1 MDGSNVPTEAKSAV
15 VFSGSTTIKDQYIT
29 GIRLHLI
36 TASLFMCLFLT
47 NLEIPIVN
55 TSSFSITREIGG
67 LDKVYWVIAA
77 YMLGYVGVLVISAKL
92 SDLFGRK
99 SSLIT
104 AILIF
109 IIFSGACGASQTIVQ
124 LIIFRAFQGIGGA
137 GNYSLCAA
145 IILELVPSDKYASYM
160 SSAATVY
167 AISLLLGPIFGGAI
181 SESSTW
187 RWVFLLNIPPAA
199 LAGIL
204 LILLLPNRFPNH
216 HVPRDERTSFSIQKS
231 IFQTFRKV
239 DMLGSS
245 MLLVATV
252 CLVAALE
259 EANQAYEW
267 KSPFTIVMLVISG
280 VTWVLFLAWERQVTL
295 TSTQVEP
302 VFPWRFVHNR
312 VWVGMLVNSIF
323 LGGAWIVTI
332 FQLPQRFQVVNGLS
346 PLQAGI
352 RFIPFTV
359 AAPVGSALSSVVGKA
374 FKIPLVYLVLL
385 ASIIQVV
392 GFALLSTLPASLT
405 ITAAQYGYQVI
416 AGFGCGI
423 NLSLL
428 ILMTPFTVEE
438 RDKAVAM
445 GAVAQFRI
453 MGGSIFLA
461 IVTSISNGFIRS
473 HLRGLLDDEQLHSVL
488 DSAAALPILPPAAQ
502 TMVRMV
508 FSESYNLQ
516 MKILTGCAGGQVLAS
531 FLMWQKEQVIV

>member
-1 MDGSNVPTEAKSAV
+1 
-15 VFSGSTTIKDQYIT
+15 
-29 GIRLHLI
+29 
-36 TASLFMCLFLT
+36 
-47 NLEIPIVN
+47 
-55 TSSFSITREIGG
+55 
-67 LDKVYWVIAA
+67 
-77 YMLGYVGVLVISAKL
+77 
-92 SDLFGRK
+92 
-99 SSLIT
+99 
-104 AILIF
+104 
-109 IIFSGACGASQTIVQ
+109 
-124 LIIFRAFQGIGGA
+124 
-137 GNYSLCAA
+137 
-145 IILELVPSDKYASYM
+145 M
-160 SSAATVY
+160 S
-167 AISLLLGPIFGGAI
+167 
-181 SESSTW
+181 
-187 RWVFLLNIPPAA
+187 
-199 LAGIL
+199 
-204 LILLLPNRFPNH
+204 
-216 HVPRDERTSFSIQKS
+216 KS
-231 IFQTFRKV
+231 ILQAFRKV

-245 MLLVATV
+245 LLLIATV

-280 VTWVLFLAWERQVTL
+280 VTWVLFLAWERRVTL

-332 FQLPQRFQVVNGLS
+332 FQLPQRFQVVNELS

-359 AAPVGSALSSVVGKA
+359 TAPVGSALSSVVGKA

-392 GFALLSTLPASLT
+392 GFALLSTLPVSLT
-405 ITAAQYGYQVI
+405 INAAQYGYQII

-423 NLSLL
+423 SLSLL

-438 RDKAVAM
+438 QDKGKFATHQPLASRTSADIPICYPAVAM

-461 IVTSISNGFIRS
+461 IVTSVSNEFIQS
-473 HLRGLLDDEQLHSVL
+473 HLRGLLDDSQLHSVL
-488 DSAAALPILPPAAQ
+488 HSAAAVPMLPPEAQ
-502 TMVRMV
+502 MMVRTV

-516 MKILTGCAGGQVLAS
+516 MKILAGCAGGQALAS
-531 FLMWQKEQVIV
+531 LLMWQKEQVIV

>member
-1 MDGSNVPTEAKSAV
+1 
-15 VFSGSTTIKDQYIT
+15 
-29 GIRLHLI
+29 
-36 TASLFMCLFLT
+36 MCLFLT

-55 TSSFSITREIGG
+55 TSAFSITREIGG
-67 LDKVYWVIAA
+67 LDKVYWIITA

-145 IILELVPSDKYASYM
+145 IVLELVPPEKYAKYT
-160 SSAATVY
+160 SSVAIVY
-167 AISLLLGPIFGGAI
+167 ALSLLLGPIFGGAI

-199 LAGIL
+199 LAGAI
-204 LILLLPNRFPNH
+204 LILVLPDRFPNH
-216 HVPRDERTSFSIQKS
+216 HVPRDERTRFSLQKS
-231 IFQTFRKV
+231 IREAFLKV

-259 EANQAYEW
+259 EANQEYEW
-267 KSPFTIVMLVISG
+267 RSPFTIVMLVISG
-280 VTWVLFLAWERQVTL
+280 VTWVVFLAWERRVTL
-295 TSTQVEP
+295 ASSQVEP

-312 VWVGMLVNSIF
+312 VWLGMLLNSIF
-323 LGGAWIVTI
+323 LGGTWFVTI

-359 AAPVGSALSSVVGKA
+359 AAPVGSALSSAVAKA
-374 FKIPLVYLVLL
+374 LKIPLVYLVLL
-385 ASIIQVV
+385 ASVIQVV
-392 GFALLSTLPASLT
+392 GFALLSTLSASLT
-405 ITAAQYGYQVI
+405 ITAAQYGYQII

-423 NLSLL
+423 NISLL

-445 GAVAQFRI
+445 GAVAQFRV

-461 IVTSISNGFIRS
+461 IVTSVSNGFIRS
-473 HLRGLLDDEQLHSVL
+473 HLRGLLDDDQLHSVL
-488 DSAAALPILPPAAQ
+488 HSAAAVPMLPPDAQ
-502 TMVRMV
+502 TMVRTV

-516 MKILTGCAGGQVLAS
+516 MKILAGCAGGQVLAS
-531 FLMWQKEQVIV
+531 LLMWQKEPIIV